1 MVNLWA
7 YWFPNNVLFHSWAS
21 DIKFLKSPGSKSSN
35 VNSVKLISLKF
46 KKILCHKVIT
56 RYYKRVLMI
65 HEVRFFVCSVFDSTL
80 SSISSLST
88 KISVWVNSH
97 KEPNLNPKNITL
109 NQLEFQ
115 ILLHSAYWNFLM
127 NDFIITLLLG
137 IAEISA
143 YRLKLRTFLYS
154 MEVDISFEYLWF

>member
-1 MVNLWA
+1 M
-7 YWFPNNVLFHSWAS
+7 
-21 DIKFLKSPGSKSSN
+21 KF
-35 VNSVKLISLKF
+35 ISLKF

-56 RYYKRVLMI
+56 RYYKRVLNNMI

-88 KISVWVNSH
+88 TISVWVNSH

-109 NQLEFQ
+109 DQLEFQ

-127 NDFIITLLLG
+127 NDFIITLLLLS

-154 MEVDISFEYLWF
+154 MEVDISFEYLWFISKYIFVWATLRDLFLY